1 MLKQSVGSHRVW
13 RVKRDPKFGVR
24 SSENIEFR
32 TSNPL
37 VSPIPRVSLG
47 YPAPDSPVVL
57 DVRTSKVLACL

>member
-1 MLKQSVGSHRVW
+1 MLKQSVGSHRAW
-13 RVKRDPKFGVR
+13 RLKRDPKFGVR
-24 SSENIEFR
+24 SSDNIELR

-57 DVRTSKVLACL
+57 